1 MGKFEGVLLASD
13 FDNTLVD
20 TKGALDA
27 GTTEIPPICARNR
40 EALDYF
46 TQNGGHFSVS
56 TGRALPAFARY
67 AKELPINAP
76 CIIANGAG
84 LYDFRTGEYVET
96 AFLDERTRAH
106 VAELLGRFPLL
117 PFEIYHTDRRIHAM
131 HPNRYIETHEHLTRA
146 GTVAIEGFDE
156 VDFPL
161 VKLLFEDEREALDE
175 VGAFIRAQDWGGDY
189 ELIYSS
195 DNLLEMTAKGATKG
209 AMVLRLAKR
218 LGVAREDIYCIGDHG
233 NDISMAEVS
242 ALRFAPENAIAAM
255 KALPGMRV
263 VSHCADGA
271 LADVVEILDGKYE
284 Y

>member
-1 MGKFEGVLLASD
+1 MGKFENVLLASD
-13 FDNTLVD
+13 FDNTLVH
-20 TKGALDA
+20 TQGALDA
-27 GTTEIPPICARNR
+27 GTNEIPPMCARNR
-40 EALDYF
+40 EALAYF
-46 TQNGGHFSVS
+46 TRNGGYFSVS

-76 CIIANGAG
+76 CVIANGAG

-96 AFLDERTRAH
+96 AFLDERTRAR
-106 VAELLGRFPLL
+106 VAALLERFPLL

-131 HPNRYIETHEHLTRA
+131 HPNRYIENHEHLTRA
-146 GTVAIEGFDE
+146 KTVAIEDFGE

-161 VKLLFEDEREALDE
+161 VKLLFEDERESLDE
-175 VGAFIRAQDWGGDY
+175 IYDFIRAQDWGGDC

-209 AMVLRLAKR
+209 AMVLRLAGR
-218 LGVAREDIYCIGDHG
+218 LGVKREDVYCIGDHS
-233 NDISMAEVS
+233 NDVSMAEVS
-242 ALRFAPENAIAAM
+242 ATRFAPENAIAEM

-271 LADVVEILDGKYE
+271 IADVIDFLDKKY
-284 Y
+284 

>member
-1 MGKFEGVLLASD
+1 MGKFTGVLLASD
-13 FDNTLVD
+13 FDNTLVY

-27 GTTEIPPICARNR
+27 GLTEIPPLCARNR

-46 TQNGGHFSVS
+46 TRNGGYFSVS

-67 AKELPINAP
+67 AKELPISAP

-84 LYDFRTGEYVET
+84 IYDFRTGEYLET
-96 AFLDERTRAH
+96 AFLDARTRVH
-106 VAELLGRFPLL
+106 VAALLERFPAL

-131 HPNRYIETHEHLTRA
+131 HPNRYIENHEHLTRA
-146 GTVAIEGFDE
+146 KTVAVDDFAE

-161 VKLLFEDEREALDE
+161 VKLLFEDERGKLDE
-175 VGAFIRAQDWGGDY
+175 LYAFIRAQSWGGDY

-209 AMVLRLAKR
+209 EMALRLARR
-218 LGVAREDIYCIGDHG
+218 LGVKRENLYCIGDHS

-242 ALRFAPENAIAAM
+242 ALRFAPENAIAEM
-255 KALPGMRV
+255 KALPGMRI

-271 LADVVEILDGKYE
+271 VADVVEILDKKY
-284 Y
+284 